1 MVLDQASAG
10 QKTEGSFRN
19 FKRRLKI
26 KLAEARKSNKPLYTM
41 SSNSIFDQH
50 VNPNCT
56 LALLMETENLAFIL
70 NPIICY
76 VCCGDEAQYLYCEL
90 PSRQDFKSKG
100 SNMDCDVL
108 KQQVKSLLSSG
119 TVNITELHLSR
130 GRGGILVF
138 SLEVLDALFAHMSQG
153 TKIMLKE
160 FQDFRRVLGGVKE
173 LTGLELGA
181 FPIAAEELAG
191 LRAENAMYREQIA
204 TTAKQLAKAGERS
217 AVLKEQ
223 LKELRQRLLRS
234 TNKVVQKTRS
244 LKACREKSRQEML
257 ITLPDGT
264 KAKTVLVE
272 NKAYDPRAERSEAEK
287 RKHGRSIC
295 FSWAILYVKGNKEPR
310 PGKDKNGNAIG
321 GVRFTFEARMIEY
334 MHTSILGLCA
344 FRRSAWLRES
354 YLDAKV
360 VQMRIVPMDR
370 NRRFSVRGTPEMR
383 LLNPPSRKVVLYKII
398 PTFQL
403 MFFYYAFKLLNDPST
418 LSIGACADGT
428 HVRGFGVFGA
438 VFSVYQWHKGEEDPL
453 GNVLFVYTCRRFH
466 GPLVRTVNKFVK
478 TMRDAHGNRFPP
490 EAGLCFAKILWASNV
505 ATLFL
510 SRPDMFA
517 LVFDGAS
524 ENTGEGGKSARAS
537 LCNPNSIWDLTVN
550 KLTAWIHLQEQAEK
564 AGLRDT
570 VHGFFEIPA
579 DFPWPK
585 AEQDLGAPLETSGP
599 VLRDMEV
606 VNAMDNYP
614 RNPKFGWLRTDRWNE
629 ILDSS
634 YESSEPVPAACPV
647 VLRKY
652 RHIVRQYWVLWSSA
666 ASDISKRFVSKRRWL
681 REEEPGIKGS
691 WQQFKHRYHVLWGT
705 EVEKMRQPLR
715 SEEEKVLFLRSCET
729 KIQEILK
736 PLFSKEE
743 REHNAA
749 RPRKHL
755 FWHRKELLRRMQ
767 DMRVFAAKRHRMET
781 VGKLLKNLIWFL
793 KRRRGRLVSM
803 HINPAMFFPCLC
815 LPDGRSLP
823 VVGHCGCHRVNL
835 LTDLFVFC
843 MNADILHQAVSF
855 TKFLRCD
862 YHWPQ
867 IKAAINHLLKRL
879 KDGEAR
885 IEFYQKILDLIDAAK
900 LILRCRFDEDKG
912 AEMPVVAALTRW
924 GTTLKALSNLF
935 RKHPIYACAL
945 IPNFAHGP
953 EHILVKACVDI
964 LSEQGFN
971 SEDYAELKLEKCAE
985 RIFNFLTRTR
995 DILQM
1000 AIGHVLHVCVMQI
1013 LLAAVSSNHECG
1025 APLSRGMESVV
1036 RAILLMFRRD
1046 FFVRVFPWGGWGKSW
1061 NRRAAIGCRTHGAE
1075 FDSAPS
1081 IRLLNPLC
1089 EEKVKA
1095 RLRVFAC
1102 EFPNMESLVDEAS
1115 RAVSEYVETAKM
1127 LARREGQIL
1136 PEDSKEIWKRCF
1148 PDQADDNSYVAR
1160 MSQAQWLFAQVSED
1174 VVLAIIK
1181 LMLRELYHM
1190 FGFIA
1195 NAGKTTKSKDKYT
1208 FAKSDSTTYQCEVL
1222 IPGLFSHPNAVVAL
1236 VQGRDMI
1243 ATYKEKGVNR
1253 EEFLKRMPKPVAGV
1267 LSEEGIQ
1274 QIMQFLGID
1283 EDADSAF
1290 LKYIV
1295 EHPSSDK
1302 AENARFYRGCHLPD
1316 PSRNHHVATPDGKVD
1331 LVAYRRLPKAISCFE
1346 KLSRHSAEASNTQ
1359 TTSKPIEGGFSILTA
1374 NARVRGAAEMPL
1386 MSGIMQMDN
1395 YNKSGINIRDVE
1407 EKIHWKGDAAV
1418 GKAGWKDWFYARD
1431 DKKGY
1436 EMRMVAMHNDL
1447 PKKAKNGGVYKY
1459 KNTYHGG
1466 QARTNKWRRLN
1477 PDSNTPEGRRFKRR
1491 IEAVRER
1498 SMRGNGFQFQGAEG
1512 QGGDSQDQVGAKGKD
1527 GAAGKEAAPAAKVG
1541 AKRKDG
1547 AAGKEAAP
1555 AAKKRR
1561 VNDAAKKR
1569 VMERL
1574 DSARRGKAVQARPAG
1589 DEAMTNPPAREK
1601 AAGDTA
1607 GPARSSKKIRPSL
1620 SADPDYSVGEGES
1633 VPTGLEQARRS
1644 ERNRP
1649 IVDYSADAMDI
1660 DPAAD
1665 EEPPPQAGHAGGS
1678 AEASAAGN
1686 NAPVVCAVGVGAR
1699 VEIYWEGG
1707 WGWSPGTVTAISTGR
1722 TQHPTNRDQYAAA
1735 GYAIVQYDAEGSRPC
1750 VHNLDRVKHFD
1761 TLGQK
1766 EFAWRELP
1774 DSGSAGIGEGG
1785 TSAAGE
1791 RPALPSRSAGSQP
1804 GGADC
1809 AQASA
1814 DRANGDQGGK
1824 PSKRA
1829 GDVDSSSSEES
1840 DESDESD
1847 GSDGSDEAL
1856 NPRPSR
1862 SAGKKSK
1869 ATEMTPVAVTC
1880 AVEVGKRVEVRWKDG
1895 QGGWCS
1901 CVVLKVSTGRTQNPR
1916 CKNEYV
1922 AKGHAICEYSRGWK
1936 CHHNLDREHHVSLF
1950 GDREWAWREPEV
1962 SVTKL
1967 DARAGARAGA
1977 KVAAK
1982 PASRSNNDGEKAP
1995 LCGSKGGSSDKG
2007 CLSEARAAG
2016 GAVGPEASSGSK
2028 AAASFTSDAAQLEA
2042 GSAVSSSSTSATEP
2056 VPSPWSLT
2064 FCEKY
2069 YFPQT
2074 RIRRSNV
2081 TFDQG
2086 TYEVTRKSVAG
2097 AQQPNT
2103 IKFSVVAGS
2112 GRMFYIAHSP
2122 ETGPIIVSVQ
2132 NVSPPSEGDWSET
2145 LKCCRVYTSRAAMTR
2160 SRSPN
2165 DMLGDKGGVAASGRS
2180 SLHVQA
2186 CRDEKSGTQT
2196 YHVGDTQ
2203 YRMDVRHVVGVLRWA
2218 PVVYRPD
2225 DADSLPDFPEGYWS
2239 GCPKE
2244 ADLIYV
2250 GHNFSQVI

>member
-1 MVLDQASAG
+1 MVLDQASEN
-10 QKTEGSFRN
+10 TEESTLFRN
-19 FKRRLKI
+19 FKRRLKT

-41 SSNSIFDQH
+41 HSKSIFDQH
-50 VNPNCT
+50 VKPNCT

-70 NPIICY
+70 NPIICE
-76 VCCGDEAQYLYCEL
+76 VCCGDEARYLYCEL
-90 PSRQDFKSKG
+90 PSRQDFRSKG
-100 SNMDCDVL
+100 SSMDCDVL
-108 KQQVKSLLSSG
+108 TRQVRSLLRSG

-138 SLEVLDALFAHMSQG
+138 SLEVLDALFAHMSQE
-153 TKIMLKE
+153 TKIMLEE
-160 FQDFRRVLGGVKE
+160 FQDFRRVLAGVKE
-173 LTGLELGA
+173 FTGLELGA

-191 LRAENAMYREQIA
+191 LRAENAIFREQIA
-204 TTAKQLAKAGERS
+204 STAREWAKAEERS
-217 AVLKEQ
+217 AVLKGK
-223 LKELRQRLLRS
+223 LKELRRELLRS
-234 TNKVVQKTRS
+234 QNKVAQKNRS
-244 LKACREKSRQEML
+244 LKACREKNRQEML

-272 NKAYDPRAERSEAEK
+272 NIAYDPRAERSVAEK
-287 RKHGRSIC
+287 RKHGRSIS

-310 PGKDKNGNAIG
+310 PGKDKDGNAIG

-564 AGLRDT
+564 AGLRET

-585 AEQDLGAPLETSGP
+585 AEQDLGAPLDTSGP
-599 VLRDMEV
+599 VFRDMEV

-614 RNPKFGWLRTDRWNE
+614 RNPKFRWLRTDRWIE

-634 YESSEPVPAACPV
+634 YESSEPVPAKCPV

-652 RHIVRQYWVLWSSA
+652 WHIVRQYWILWISV
-666 ASDISKRFVSKRRWL
+666 ASVSKRKWL
-681 REEEPGIKGS
+681 REDEPGIKGS

-705 EVEKMRQPLR
+705 EVEKMRQPLHNEEDKILFRR
-715 SEEEKVLFLRSCET
+715 SWET

-736 PLFSKEE
+736 PLFSREE
-743 REHNAA
+743 REINAA

-767 DMRVFAAKRHRMET
+767 DMRVFAAKRHQMET

-793 KRRRGRLVSM
+793 KRRLGCLVSM

-823 VVGHCGCHRVNL
+823 VVGHCSCHRTNL
-835 LTDLFVFC
+835 LTDLIVFC
-843 MNADILHQAVSF
+843 LNADILHQAVSF

-867 IKAAINHLLKRL
+867 IKAAINHLLKRH
-879 KDGEAR
+879 KDDEAR
-885 IEFYQKILDLIDAAK
+885 IEFYQKIRDLIDAEK
-900 LILRCRFDEDKG
+900 LILRCHFDEDKG

-971 SEDYAELKLEKCAE
+971 SSDYGQMRLEKCAE
-985 RIFNFLTRTR
+985 LIFNFLTQPAN
-995 DILQM
+995 ILQM

-1013 LLAAVSSNHECG
+1013 LLAAVSANHECG
-1025 APLSRGMESVV
+1025 APLSQGMESVV

-1046 FFVRVFPWGGWGKSW
+1046 FFVRVFPGGGWGKRW

-1075 FDSAPS
+1075 FESAPS
-1081 IRLLNPLC
+1081 IRLLNPRC
-1089 EEKVKA
+1089 AEKVKA
-1095 RLRVFAC
+1095 RLRAFAC
-1102 EFPNMESLVDEAS
+1102 EFPNMENLVDEAS

-1160 MSQAQWLFAQVSED
+1160 MSQTQWLFAQVSED

-1195 NAGKTTKSKDKYT
+1195 NAGKTTKSKDTYT
-1208 FAKSDSTTYQCEVL
+1208 FAKSDRTTYQCQVL

-1243 ATYKEKGVNR
+1243 ATYKAKCVSR

-1267 LSEEGIQ
+1267 LSEEGIK

-1283 EDADSAF
+1283 EGSDSAF
-1290 LKYIV
+1290 LEYIAKN
-1295 EHPSSDK
+1295 PGADK
-1302 AENARFYRGCHLPD
+1302 AENAPKYRGCHLPD
-1316 PSRNHHVATPDGKVD
+1316 PSRDSVVKPDGAVD
-1331 LVAYRRLPKAISCFE
+1331 LEAYRRLPKAISCFA
-1346 KLSRHSAEASNTQ
+1346 KLSQHSAEASNTQ
-1359 TTSKPIEGGFSILTA
+1359 TTSKPIEGGFSPLAA
-1374 NARVRGAAEMPL
+1374 NARVRAAAEMPL

-1407 EKIHWKGDAAV
+1407 EEIHWKGDAAV
-1418 GKAGWKDWFYARD
+1418 GKKGWKDWFYARD

-1436 EMRMVAMHNDL
+1436 EMRMAAMQNDL

-1459 KNTYHGG
+1459 KTTYHGG
-1466 QARTNKWRRLN
+1466 QARTNKWRRLHA
-1477 PDSNTPEGRRFKRR
+1477 DSNTPEGRRFKRR
-1491 IEAVRER
+1491 IEAIRAR

-1512 QGGDSQDQVGAKGKD
+1512 QGGPGGDSRDQVGAKKKD
-1527 GAAGKEAAPAAKVG
+1527 GAAGKEAAPAAKRQ
-1541 AKRKDG
+1541 K
-1547 AAGKEAAP
+1547 
-1555 AAKKRR
+1555 
-1561 VNDAAKKR
+1561 VNAAAKKR
-1569 VMERL
+1569 VMGRL
-1574 DSARRGKAVQARPAG
+1574 DSVTSARRGKAVQARPAG
-1589 DEAMTNPPAREK
+1589 DESITNPPAREK
-1601 AAGDTA
+1601 AAGNTA
-1607 GPARSSKKIRPSL
+1607 GPARPSKKIRS
-1620 SADPDYSVGEGES
+1620 SSSDDPDFSVGEGES
-1633 VPTGLEQARRS
+1633 AQRGLEQARRS
-1644 ERNRP
+1644 ERSRR
-1649 IVDYSADAMDI
+1649 IVDYSAMEI

-1665 EEPPPQAGHAGGS
+1665 AEPPPQADNGGGS
-1678 AEASAAGN
+1678 AEAAAAGV

-1699 VEIYWEGG
+1699 VEVYWDGD
-1707 WGWSPGTVTAISTGR
+1707 WKWSRGTVTAVSNGK
-1722 TQHPTNRDQYAAA
+1722 TQHPTKSDQYVVK
-1735 GYAIVQYDAEGSRPC
+1735 GWAIVQYDAKGSMKC
-1750 VHNLDRVKHFD
+1750 VHNLDRDQHFD
-1761 TLGQK
+1761 TVGQK
-1766 EFAWRELP
+1766 KFAWRELP
-1774 DSGSAGIGEGG
+1774 DSAGIGEGG
-1785 TSAAGE
+1785 PSAVDE
-1791 RPALPSRSAGSQP
+1791 RPALLSRSAGSQP

-1814 DRANGDQGGK
+1814 DHANGAQGGK

-1829 GDVDSSSSEES
+1829 GGVDSSSSEES
-1840 DESDESD
+1840 DESESDESD
-1847 GSDGSDEAL
+1847 ESHEAQ
-1856 NPRPSR
+1856 NHRPSR

-1869 ATEMTPVAVTC
+1869 ATDMTPVAVTC
-1880 AVEVGKRVEVRWKDG
+1880 AVDVGVRVEVKWKDS

-1901 CVVLKVSTGRTQNPR
+1901 CVVTKVSTGRTQNPR

-1950 GDREWAWREPEV
+1950 GNRVWAWREPEV
-1962 SVTKL
+1962 SATKL

-1982 PASRSNNDGEKAP
+1982 KASRINNDGENVP
-1995 LCGSKGGSSDKG
+1995 LFGSKGGRSDKG
-2007 CLSEARAAG
+2007 GSSESRASG
-2016 GAVGPEASSGSK
+2016 GAVGAEALSDSRPASAAQPEAGN
-2028 AAASFTSDAAQLEA
+2028 
-2042 GSAVSSSSTSATEP
+2042 AVSSSSTFAAEP
-2056 VPSPWSLT
+2056 VPSPWSLS
-2064 FCEKY
+2064 FCEMY

-2074 RIRRSNV
+2074 RIRRSNA

-2086 TYEVTRKSVAG
+2086 TYEVTRKSVAD
-2097 AQQPNT
+2097 AQKPNT
-2103 IKFSVVAGS
+2103 VKFSVLAGS
-2112 GRMFYIAHSP
+2112 GRMFYIAHLL

-2145 LKCCRVYTSRAAMTR
+2145 LKCFRVFTSRAAASR
-2160 SRSPN
+2160 SRSPD
-2165 DMLGDKGGVAASGRS
+2165 DMLGDKGIEALGRS
-2180 SLHVQA
+2180 SLHAQA
-2186 CRDEKSGTQT
+2186 CKDEKSGTQT
-2196 YHVGDTQ
+2196 YHVGDTP
-2203 YRMDVRHVVGVLRWA
+2203 YWLDVRHVVGVLRWA

-2225 DADSLPDFPEGYWS
+2225 DAHSLPDFTEGYWS
-2239 GCPKE
+2239 GCPDE

-2250 GHNFSQVI
+2250 GHNFSQVK